1 MIFFNFFYKIFFNIP
16 FLSFFIFFFIFLSLF
31 LFFQKLDIKKILIA
45 ALLFLLTITFLIA
58 DIKRVFFAN
67 GVSLIGH

>member
-1 MIFFNFFYKIFFNIP
+1 MIFFNFFYKIFFSIP
-16 FLSFFIFFFIFLSLF
+16 FLSFFIFFIFLSLF

-45 ALLFLLTITFLIA
+45 ALLFLLTITFLIV

>member
-16 FLSFFIFFFIFLSLF
+16 FLSFFIFFFIFLSLS
-31 LFFQKLDIKKILIA
+31 LFFQKLDIKKILIT
-45 ALLFLLTITFLIA
+45 ALLFLLAITFLIV